1 MRLLK
6 LVFIL
11 PLLFISSCQNQAE
24 LTEITIINP
33 EEMKVLLKE
42 NEVQLVD
49 VRTVEE
55 FNKHFIQGAEN
66 IVFDDNFDIKLDHLD
81 KEKPVVV
88 YCKKGGRSGRCA
100 KVLQQKGFKKIY
112 DLKGGLSQWI
122 KEGNEVE

>member
-1 MRLLK
+1 MRILK

-122 KEGNEVE
+122 KEGNDVE

>member
-49 VRTVEE
+49 VRSVEE